1 MNIFKKAQAKQSLD
15 KYSALNKAAVSWRA
29 VAIFEALAIIVL
41 SVGLTL
47 LSNSREIVPWVVQVD
62 KHNFAIA
69 AGPAE
74 RANTADPRL
83 VIARLSQFV
92 EGLKSITADPTAQGW
107 LIKRLVYSSLAD
119 SSPALN
125 TTNQFYRANNPFKRY
140 KDKRETVSVE
150 VRTILPM
157 GANSWRAEWTEHI
170 FVDGLV
176 VRDENWSG
184 VFEVGV
190 SAPTDIEKIKD
201 NPLGIFVVSY
211 SMNKDFR

>member
-1 MNIFKKAQAKQSLD
+1 MNIFKAQAKQSLD

-125 TTNQFYRANNPFKRY
+125 TTNQFYREHDPFKRY
-140 KDKRETVSVE
+140 RDKRETVGVE

-170 FVDGLV
+170 FVDGIHT
-176 VRDENWSG
+176 RDENWSG

>member
-1 MNIFKKAQAKQSLD
+1 MNISNKPRAKQSLN
-15 KYSALNKAAVSWRA
+15 KYAALNKAAVSWRA
-29 VAIFEALAIIVL
+29 VAIAEALAIITL
-41 SVGLTL
+41 SIGLTML
-47 LSNSREIVPWVVQVD
+47 ANSKEIVPWVVQVD

-125 TTNQFYRANNPFKRY
+125 TTNQFYRAYDPFKRY
-140 KDKRETVSVE
+140 KENRETVGVE
-150 VRTILPM
+150 VRTILPL

-170 FVDGLV
+170 FVDGIRT
-176 VRDENWSG
+176 RDENWSG

-190 SAPTDIEKIKD
+190 SAPTDVEKIKD